1 MRRSRRA
8 QIAEDAAAFELV
20 RTMASKH
27 PPLDGARRVVHDL
40 APMSTDVLR
49 FFAATDVGCVRKHNE
64 DNFLVD
70 KKLSLFMVA
79 DGMGGHAAGEVA
91 SAIAVRTIHEEIKRE
106 RELLNDFISGARGA
120 SHVTTKDI
128 LALMEHAVQRACSR
142 IHEEAQSD
150 PAKRGMGTTLSALL
164 ILGMRGF
171 IGHVGDSRVYLQRD
185 GVIQQVTEDHTVVS
199 ELIKRGKLTKEQIE
213 KVGHKNA
220 ITRAVGVYERV
231 EVDTLMIEIL
241 PGDDFL
247 LASDGLTGYLES
259 PEELL
264 PWLQKDGDTASKGLV
279 ALAKERGGK
288 DNITVVL
295 VRLGGDVED
304 DERAKRLAL
313 KREVLAR
320 MPLFAR
326 LGDRELL
333 RVMQSV
339 EVRKYD
345 DGQIVIREGDKGD
358 ELFIVLSGKVT
369 VSRGGEVLTRLGAGE
384 HFGEMALIRAVPRS
398 ATVNADGSAE
408 LIAIRRADF
417 FEILRTEHEIAVKM
431 LWQFLG
437 VLADRLDATSS
448 ELHHVKLE
456 LHAEELPTDDVT
468 IEIFPGIE
476 GADRSPFSRR

>member
-1 MRRSRRA
+1 MSS
-8 QIAEDAAAFELV
+8 DAI
-20 RTMASKH
+20 
-27 PPLDGARRVVHDL
+27 
-40 APMSTDVLR
+40 R
-49 FFAATDVGCVRKHNE
+49 FFAATDVGCVREHNE

-70 KKLSLFMVA
+70 KKLSLFVVA

-106 RELLNDFISGARGA
+106 RELLSDFVSGARGA
-120 SHVTTKDI
+120 SRVTNKDV

-150 PAKRGMGTTLSALL
+150 TEKRGMGTTVSALL

-171 IGHVGDSRVYLQRD
+171 IAHVGDSRIYLSRA
-185 GVIQQVTEDHTVVS
+185 GTVQQITEDHTVFN

-231 EVDTLMIEIL
+231 DVDTLMIEVL

-247 LASDGLTGYLES
+247 LTSDGLTGYLES
-259 PEELL
+259 ADELA
-264 PWLQKDGDTASKGLV
+264 PWFRQDGDTASKGLV
-279 ALAKERGGK
+279 ELAKERGGK
-288 DNITVVL
+288 DNITVVI
-295 VRLGGDVED
+295 VRLGGDVEN

-345 DGQIVIREGDKGD
+345 NEQVVIREGDKGD

-398 ATVNADGSAE
+398 ATVNADGNAE
-408 LIAIRRADF
+408 LIAIRRTDF

-448 ELHHVKLE
+448 ELRHAKQE
-456 LHAEELPTDDVT
+456 LHAEEITEDVA

-476 GADRSPFSRR
+476 GDDTSPFGR

>member
-1 MRRSRRA
+1 MS
-8 QIAEDAAAFELV
+8 
-20 RTMASKH
+20 
-27 PPLDGARRVVHDL
+27 
-40 APMSTDVLR
+40 STDALR
-49 FFAATDVGCVRKHNE
+49 FFAATDVGCVRDHNE

-70 KKLSLFMVA
+70 KKLSLFVVA

-106 RELLNDFISGARGA
+106 RELLSDFLAGARGA
-120 SHVTTKDI
+120 SRVTNKDV
-128 LALMEHAVQRACSR
+128 LALMEHSVQRACAR
-142 IHEEAQSD
+142 IHEEAQAD
-150 PAKRGMGTTLSALL
+150 PSKRGMGTTVSALL
-164 ILGMRGF
+164 ILGTRGF
-171 IGHVGDSRVYLQRD
+171 IAHVGDSRIYLRRG
-185 GVIQQVTEDHTVVS
+185 GVVQQVTEDHTVYN
-199 ELIKRGKLTKEQIE
+199 ELIKRGKLTREQIE
-213 KVGHKNA
+213 RVGHKNA

-231 EVDTLMIEIL
+231 DVDTLMIEVL

-247 LASDGLTGYLES
+247 LTSDGLTGYLAG
-259 PEELL
+259 PEELE
-264 PWLQKDGDTASKGLV
+264 PYFARDGDSASKGLV
-279 ALAKERGGK
+279 ELAKQRGGK
-288 DNITVVL
+288 DNITVVI
-295 VRLGGDVED
+295 VRLGGDVEN

-339 EVRKYD
+339 EVRTYD
-345 DGQIVIREGDKGD
+345 DGQTVIREGDKGD

-369 VSRGGEVLTRLGAGE
+369 ISRGGETLTRLGAGE

-398 ATVNADGSAE
+398 ATVAADGSAE
-408 LIAIRRADF
+408 LIAIRRVDF
-417 FEILRTEHEIAVKM
+417 FELLRTEHEIAVKM

-448 ELHHVKLE
+448 ELRHAKQE
-456 LHAEELPTDDVT
+456 LAAEEISDES

-476 GADRSPFSRR
+476 AAPTDRAPFGEG

>member
-1 MRRSRRA
+1 MTT
-8 QIAEDAAAFELV
+8 DAI
-20 RTMASKH
+20 
-27 PPLDGARRVVHDL
+27 
-40 APMSTDVLR
+40 R
-49 FFAATDVGCVRKHNE
+49 FFAATDVGCVREHNE

-106 RELLNDFISGARGA
+106 RELLTDFVAGARGA
-120 SHVTTKDI
+120 SRVTNKDV
-128 LALMEHAVQRACSR
+128 LALMEHAVQRACAR
-142 IHEEAQSD
+142 IHEEAQND
-150 PAKRGMGTTLSALL
+150 AAKRGMGTTVSALL
-164 ILGMRGF
+164 VLGTRGF
-171 IGHVGDSRVYLQRD
+171 IGHVGDSRIYLSRG
-185 GVIQQVTEDHTVVS
+185 GVVQQITEDHTVFN
-199 ELIKRGKLTKEQIE
+199 ELIKRGKLSKEQIE

-231 EVDTLMIEIL
+231 DVDTLMIEVL

-247 LASDGLTGYLES
+247 LTSDGLTGYLENA
-259 PEELL
+259 EELG
-264 PWLQKDGDTASKGLV
+264 PFFAQDGDSASKGLV
-279 ALAKERGGK
+279 ELAKQRGGK
-288 DNITVVL
+288 DNITVVI
-295 VRLGGDVED
+295 VRLGGDVEN

-326 LGDRELL
+326 LSDRELL

-339 EVRKYD
+339 EVRKYEND
-345 DGQIVIREGDKGD
+345 QVVIREGDKGD

-369 VSRGGEVLTRLGAGE
+369 ISRGGEILTRLGAGE

-398 ATVNADGSAE
+398 ATVAAEGSAE
-408 LIAIRRADF
+408 LIAIRRTDF
-417 FEILRTEHEIAVKM
+417 FELLRTEHEIAVKM

-448 ELHHVKLE
+448 ELRHAKQE
-456 LHAEELPTDDVT
+456 LHAEEITDDVT

-476 GADRSPFSRR
+476 GPDHSSPFGRR

>member
-1 MRRSRRA
+1 
-8 QIAEDAAAFELV
+8 
-20 RTMASKH
+20 
-27 PPLDGARRVVHDL
+27 
-40 APMSTDVLR
+40 MSTDTIR
-49 FFAATDVGCVRKHNE
+49 FFAATDVGCVREHNE

-106 RELLNDFISGARGA
+106 RDLLTDFVAGARGA
-120 SHVTTKDI
+120 SRVTNKDI

-142 IHEEAQSD
+142 IHEEAQAD
-150 PAKRGMGTTLSALL
+150 AAKRGMGTTLSCLL
-164 ILGMRGF
+164 ILGSRGF
-171 IGHVGDSRVYLQRD
+171 IAHVGDSRIYLAR
-185 GVIQQVTEDHTVVS
+185 GGTVQQITEDHTVFN
-199 ELIKRGKLTKEQIE
+199 ELIKRGRLTQEQIE

-231 EVDTLMIEIL
+231 DVDTLMLEVI
-241 PGDDFL
+241 PGDNFL
-247 LASDGLTGYLES
+247 LATDGLTGYLKQT
-259 PEELL
+259 EELGSYIE
-264 PWLQKDGDTASKGLV
+264 QDGDVASKALV
-279 ALAKERGGK
+279 EMAKDRGGK
-288 DNITVVL
+288 DNITVVI
-295 VRLGGDVED
+295 VRLSSDGVD

-313 KREVLAR
+313 KRDVLAK

-326 LGDRELL
+326 LSDRELL

-339 EVRKYD
+339 EVRKYE
-345 DGQIVIREGDKGD
+345 DGQTVLREGDKGD
-358 ELFIVLSGKVT
+358 ELFIVLAGKVS
-369 VSRGGEVLTRLGAGE
+369 VLRGGETLTRLGAGE

-398 ATVNADGSAE
+398 ATVRADGHAE
-408 LIAIRRADF
+408 LIAIRRTDF

-448 ELHHVKLE
+448 ELRHAKQE
-456 LHAEELPTDDVT
+456 LHAEEITDDVT

-476 GADRSPFSRR
+476 GDHSAPFGRR